1 MKLRAILA
9 FALATTP
16 ALAGNIV
23 TEWADVKAPPAPTLQ
38 VVQVDP
44 KTTAFLILDI
54 VRQTCNAQRRPRC
67 LPTVAPVQAL
77 LQRARAAGMPVAYSL
92 TNDSVAGDILPELA
106 PIGGEPIVKRG
117 VDKFLDTDLDAQ
129 LKSRGI
135 KTVIIVGV
143 AAQGAVMATMI
154 ESVLHGYDVVLA
166 VDGVSGDPYAEQYVA
181 WHLMNGPNLAGHG
194 SLTTTD
200 MIHF

>member
-1 MKLRAILA
+1 MRPDLGRRTLA
-9 FALATTP
+9 RVIEHAHDKRGCACLPCRTRSRHSP
-16 ALAGNIV
+16 RRNLH
-23 TEWADVKAPPAPTLQ
+23 PPDPTHI
-38 VVQVDP
+38 P
-44 KTTAFLILDI
+44 
-54 VRQTCNAQRRPRC
+54 AQRRPRC